1 MENTRRILNRLVI
14 VIPLLFFCLLLYT
27 FLHEGGHALF
37 GVTFGGRLTSFNI
50 NFLNISAHAGVSGE
64 FSTAQRALIAAAG
77 VSLPLVVWVLMML
90 VLPARSNPI
99 LEWFKIL
106 FSVGVINSLLA
117 FIVIP
122 VLHLFGQAPG
132 DDATNFLRITGF
144 PPLLVTLAALLV
156 YTAAWLLFFKR
167 MGGWRR
173 LVAFFKEE
181 QPVDL
186 REGAQRRTVLPFIIL
201 TVLILAASLGLDSAA
216 ASGGRFT
223 IPEGYSL
230 VRDLDLA
237 ERGYN
242 QETVFNF
249 KLDAPEE
256 FRFFITLENI
266 SRGPVRIEL
275 LGTGGYNELFF
286 LMGSDNRIGQATV
299 HPSGMLEPGDYA
311 LVLSVPQNRSGRI
324 GIYVSRQP

>member
-1 MENTRRILNRLVI
+1 MEKTRPVLNRLVI
-14 VIPLLFFCLLLYT
+14 VIPLLFFSLLLYT

-37 GVTFGGRLTSFNI
+37 GVLFGGRLTSFNI

-64 FSTAQRALIAAAG
+64 FSTAQRALIAVGG
-77 VSLPLVVWVLMML
+77 VSLPLVIWALMML
-90 VLPARSNPI
+90 MLPARSNPI

-106 FSVGVINSLLA
+106 FSAGVINSLLA
-117 FIVIP
+117 FIIIP

-156 YTAAWLLFFKR
+156 YAAAWLLFFQR
-167 MGGWRR
+167 VGGWRR
-173 LVAFFKEE
+173 LVAYFKEE
-181 QPVDL
+181 QPVEL
-186 REGAQRRTVLPFIIL
+186 REGAQRRTVLTFVFL
-201 TVLILAASLGLDSAA
+201 AVLILAVSMGLDSTA
-216 ASGGRFT
+216 ASGGRFA

-230 VRDLDLA
+230 VCDLNLA

-249 KLDAPEE
+249 KLNAPEE

-266 SRGPVRIEL
+266 SQGPLRIEL

-286 LMGSDNRIGQATV
+286 LMGGDNRIGQATV
-299 HPSGMLEPGDYA
+299 HPAGMLEPGDYA

-324 GIYVSRQP
+324 GVYVSRLP